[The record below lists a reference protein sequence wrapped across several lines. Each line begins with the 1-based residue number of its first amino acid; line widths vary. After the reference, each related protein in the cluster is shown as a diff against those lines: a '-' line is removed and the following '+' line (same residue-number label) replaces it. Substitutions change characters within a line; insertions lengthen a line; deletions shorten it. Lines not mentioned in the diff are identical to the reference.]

1 MQEFYYFLLC
11 TQTEQSLFN
20 HLLQTQRIL
29 WFNLKLNKQMKQE
42 GSDEDEEQ
50 GKCKWL
56 SYLPS
61 IFPSIPSQVGK
72 KGDLWVEL
80 PLVIIPCCLH
90 LLENLSP

>member
-1 MQEFYYFLLC
+1 
-11 TQTEQSLFN
+11 
-20 HLLQTQRIL
+20 
-29 WFNLKLNKQMKQE
+29 MKQA

-50 GKCKWL
+50 SKCKWL

-61 IFPSIPSQVGK
+61 IFPSTPSQVGK

-80 PLVIIPCCLH
+80 PLVIIPCCLR